1 MNKKYF
7 GFIVAATAIFGS
19 LGGVVLNA
27 PEAQAGC
34 GRLDPTCRSGPGDC
48 LFGAC
53 PKPSGSKVPSDMTP
67 PKEKTARDLI
77 NKGYSCVQ
85 VQEYGISTCNVPG
98 GMNPAAF
105 SSRREAFWG
114 AYLGNNRG
122 WAWDCLN
129 KNGQVWGASNGAL
142 WCQPGM
148 R

>member
-7 GFIVAATAIFGS
+7 GFIVAVTAIFGS

-53 PKPSGSKVPSDMTP
+53 PRSTDSTVPSDMTP
-67 PKEKTARDLI
+67 PQVRTAREWL
-77 NKGYSCVQ
+77 NKGYSCVE
-85 VQEYGISTCNVPG
+85 VNEFPKVTCHTPS
-98 GMNPAAF
+98 GM
-105 SSRREAFWG
+105 SSSEFRVRREAYWG
-114 AYLGNNRG
+114 TYLAPNRD
-122 WAWDCLN
+122 WAWNCLN
-129 KNGQVWGASNGAL
+129 QRGQVWGNTNQLQCVAE
-142 WCQPGM
+142 M